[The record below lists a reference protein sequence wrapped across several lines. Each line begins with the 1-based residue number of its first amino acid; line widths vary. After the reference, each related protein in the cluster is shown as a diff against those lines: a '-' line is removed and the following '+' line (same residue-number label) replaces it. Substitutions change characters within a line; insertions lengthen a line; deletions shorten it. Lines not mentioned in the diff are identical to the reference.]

1 MRPTSSIEQYAST
14 LGAPRIANTFGGPG
28 IAAQNVKIAKAIAS
42 SAAIAAERRRTGL
55 DQQSARNEV
64 AMQEQKQPPSV
75 LARRRKQF
83 LEGTILGSLMP
94 EPSIELGAPMSML
107 GSSTLLGS

>member
-1 MRPTSSIEQYAST
+1 MRS
-14 LGAPRIANTFGGPG
+14 GPG
-28 IAAQNVKIAKAIAS
+28 SGSTVAKMMKEAGKAAARAQ
-42 SAAIAAERRRTGL
+42 ERKRTESMPGNQRG
-55 DQQSARNEV
+55 DIGYQEERV
-64 AMQEQKQPPSV
+64 APSV

>member
-1 MRPTSSIEQYAST
+1 M
-14 LGAPRIANTFGGPG
+14 LGGPNLAG
-28 IAAQNVKIAKAIAS
+28 IMPDYETIATNMAVT
-42 SAAIAAERRRTGL
+42 AERKRTGMGEA
-55 DQQSARNEV
+55 SARSEV
-64 AMQEQKQPPSV
+64 AMQQEKQAPSV

>member
-1 MRPTSSIEQYAST
+1 MINTQQMATPQQAARRVGQM
-14 LGAPRIANTFGGPG
+14 LGGGSLSNIMPSYEMV
-28 IAAQNVKIAKAIAS
+28 ATNMAV
-42 SAAIAAERRRTGL
+42 AAEKKRTGMGEIT
-55 DQQSARNEV
+55 ARNEV
-64 AMQEQKQPPSV
+64 MRQEQKQAPSV

>member
-1 MRPTSSIEQYAST
+1 MINTQQMATPQPRTRRFDQLLGSAS
-14 LGAPRIANTFGGPG
+14 LSGLLP
-28 IAAQNVKIAKAIAS
+28 
-42 SAAIAAERRRTGL
+42 SAGDFTRAVAVAAEKKRTGMGEIT
-55 DQQSARNEV
+55 ARNEV
-64 AMQEQKQPPSV
+64 MRQEQKQAPSV

>member
-1 MRPTSSIEQYAST
+1 MISTQQMTALQAMMPRTGQMLGKPALQRVLPNYEQ
-14 LGAPRIANTFGGPG
+14 IATNMAVT
-28 IAAQNVKIAKAIAS
+28 
-42 SAAIAAERRRTGL
+42 AERRRTGL
-55 DQQSARNEV
+55 DQQSARNEI